1 MRARSGNPPTIRLIV
16 LGKRL
21 QDLRK
26 RANKTLEDAA
36 AVLDV
41 SALTI
46 RRMENGQVGWK
57 PPYVRDLLAA
67 YGVTGEKEVEDFLA
81 MVKEANEPGWWYRH
95 RTALPEWFRAYVALE
110 EAADLIRAYEP
121 HFVPGLLQTEDYARA
136 VLRAGSGVEPAE
148 ADRRVAVRME
158 RQKLL
163 SRADAPVLWVVVDE
177 TVLRRPVVP
186 VEVLRRQID
195 HLVEANAR
203 PNVTVQI
210 MPFSLGLYPGMY
222 GPFYIFRFPHE
233 ELQDIVYVE
242 NLVGAVYL
250 DEYDD
255 VTAFQQALDRMSAQA
270 LPARRT
276 EATLGALRKE
286 LT

>member
-1 MRARSGNPPTIRLIV
+1 MRARSGTPPTIRLIV

-26 RANKTLEDAA
+26 RAGKSLDDAA

-41 SALTI
+41 SSLTI

-57 PPYVRDLLAA
+57 IPYVKDLLAT
-67 YGVTGEKEVEDFLA
+67 YGVVDESEVENFLELA
-81 MVKEANEPGWWYRH
+81 REANKPGWWYRH
-95 RTALPEWFRAYVALE
+95 REALPEWFRAYVALE
-110 EAADLIRAYEP
+110 EAANVIRAYEP
-121 HFVPGLLQTEDYARA
+121 HYIPGLLQTEEYARA
-136 VLRAGSGVEPAE
+136 ILLAGSDGNSAD
-148 ADRRVAVRME
+148 ADRKVAVRME

-163 SRADAPVLWVVVDE
+163 ARPDAPTLWVVMDE
-177 TVLRRPVVP
+177 TVFRRPIASA
-186 VEVLRRQID
+186 EVMRAQID
-195 HLVEANAR
+195 RLIEVIAM
-203 PNVTVQI
+203 PNVTLQI
-210 MPFSLGLYPGMY
+210 IPFSTGRYPGMY

-255 VTAFQQALDRMSAQA
+255 VTAFQQVLDRMSTQA

-276 EATLGALRKE
+276 EGALGDLRKE
-286 LT
+286 L